1 MLSRC
6 IAPVESHF
14 FVQTNFT
21 APVSTLPT
29 QYGTAQLS
37 VGRRTRTPNVFFSF
51 YLLYYPV
58 SVGAK
63 LTAFYIAIDIRL
75 CFLRSSFF
83 FCLFLNW
90 NSVRVLDP
98 FVAVS
103 ERRGDSVTL
112 SRHSGRFAGRRQ
124 VAAARV
130 STLPRT
136 GSGEFRRL
144 SLHSCRCSDLTCFFT
159 TFPHFCFTS
168 AKLGVVVVVV
178 INSVI
183 KGRQSS
189 IEK

>member
-1 MLSRC
+1 MHCTCWISLLCSNQLHGTC
-6 IAPVESHF
+6 VNSPNAIWHGAAF
-14 FVQTNFT
+14 GW
-21 APVSTLPT
+21 PT
-29 QYGTAQLS
+29 YKD
-37 VGRRTRTPNVFFSF
+37 PKCVFFSV

-130 STLPRT
+130 STLPCT

-178 INSVI
+178 IDSVI